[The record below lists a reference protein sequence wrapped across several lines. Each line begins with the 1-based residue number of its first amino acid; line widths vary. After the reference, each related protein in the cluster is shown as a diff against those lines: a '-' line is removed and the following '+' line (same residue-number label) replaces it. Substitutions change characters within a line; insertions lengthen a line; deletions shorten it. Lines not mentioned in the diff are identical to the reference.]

1 MALAAAAIS
10 RVTPVAPA
18 GDGWI
23 DSLYRVALRMT
34 GSAPAAEDLVVE
46 AHLRTARGEPSTD
59 AATTD
64 RVRLF
69 RGLWSALAEK
79 GHLDPAPSDLPARLA
94 GAAGPREL
102 DVPLALAALP
112 VSIRGVVLL
121 DLEGLGYDEIA
132 AAVALSREA
141 VVARLYEG
149 RRILRAQLV
158 APAGAGVAAR

>member
-10 RVTPVAPA
+10 PVTPVTPA

-46 AHLRTARGEPSTD
+46 AHLRAARGEHSTP
-59 AATTD
+59 AAMTD

-79 GHLDPAPSDLPARLA
+79 GHLDPAPSDLPARCA
-94 GAAGPREL
+94 DAAEPPGADVRQAL
-102 DVPLALAALP
+102 DDLPL
-112 VSIRGVVLL
+112 SIRGVVLL

-141 VVARLYEG
+141 VTARLYEG
-149 RRILRAQLV
+149 RRILRARLV
-158 APAGAGVAAR
+158 APAGGEVAAR